1 MFGWGRAREG
11 HRGTVVIVS
20 LLLVMVIALIGR
32 AAVGLDPGLLALS
45 RRSANRTAARQA
57 ADSGLDYALHRL
69 RENPGWHGDGDA
81 VVVDTPALT
90 VIEQTGNV
98 IGLIRQP
105 DGQVSQFR
113 IRFNFQDGPA
123 GGDGW
128 NDPAPAQTIDNPY
141 VSLNN
146 MTSGNPVPLP
156 RADGPGWS
164 VSDSA
169 VGPTSVP
176 RRAVAVLVEGRAGKG
191 LRGLTSADPNQAPR
205 GPVSTAVV
213 EAVYHVGLNQDV
225 TSAALMAGSNI
236 DLTVAQDGYALVSL
250 YGAKEGDRPRLR
262 AKGSVSVLHPDGTA
276 GDLSMAKTEGEIG
289 RNAGAPP
296 GFVGNL
302 RGQGATLV
310 QENVGDGADFYNLQ
324 WDAVTK
330 ASPDPTESVH
340 IPAGTYVVWDDNSI
354 HYYDLGFE
362 EYKTYMT
369 DPANHADA
377 GTSLTWGFPQIRDPA
392 NYAAFNRIVVWP
404 EYDDTCQSIGFDHD
418 TFVEPSTRGVTDFT
432 VMPRGG
438 APFLPDDTNEVIP
451 GAADSYTN
459 NNVQVRVVQA
469 TLSAPGD
476 VRILGRLVGSAGT
489 ITTEGSF
496 RLATPYGRMQGTAE
510 TNYSEGGLNL
520 YAKGDIDLSGYRAYA
535 NDFREISFRGLI
547 YTWGDFHAYTGHPD
561 VPTDRWNTSS
571 FYGAVV
577 AYGSEPGVGTP
588 GSSGQGAISMM
599 GSKINLWN
607 NVGSVTDALDIAA
620 AAAPQGIERA
630 YYTVHQ

>member
-1 MFGWGRAREG
+1 MGSRR
-11 HRGTVVIVS
+11 RGTVVIVS

-45 RRSANRTAARQA
+45 RSSANRVAARQA

-69 RENPGWHGDGDA
+69 RENPTWRGDGNA
-81 VVVDTPALT
+81 TVVDTPALT
-90 VIEQTGNV
+90 VVEREGNV
-98 IGLIRQP
+98 VGLIRQP

-113 IRFNFQDGPA
+113 IRFNFQDGPG
-123 GGDGW
+123 GGDGL
-128 NDPAPAQTIDNPY
+128 NDPPSDLRIDHPY
-141 VSLNN
+141 VSLSNLG
-146 MTSGNPVPLP
+146 SGSMAPLP
-156 RADGPGWS
+156 RAEGAGWS
-164 VSDSA
+164 VTDPS
-169 VGPTSVP
+169 VGPGSVP

-191 LRGLTSADPNQAPR
+191 LRELTTAAPNQAPG
-205 GPVSTAVV
+205 GPVSTVVV
-213 EAVYHVGLNQDV
+213 EGVYHLGLNQDV

-236 DLTVAQDGYALVSL
+236 DLTVAAGGQTLVAL
-250 YGAKEGDRPRLR
+250 YGAEEGDRPRLR
-262 AKGSVSVLHPDGTA
+262 AKGSVSVTNPDGTP
-276 GDLSMAKTEGEIG
+276 GDVVMVKAEGEIG

-302 RGQGATLV
+302 RGLGATLA

-324 WDAVTK
+324 WDAVSK
-330 ASPDPTESVH
+330 ASPDPAESVH

-354 HYYDLGFE
+354 HYYDMGFD
-362 EYKTYMT
+362 EYKTYMGN
-369 DPANHADA
+369 PANHSDA
-377 GTSLTWGFPQIRDPA
+377 GTALTWGFPQIRDPA
-392 NYAAFNRIVVWP
+392 NYSAFDRIVVWP

-418 TFVEPSTRGVTDFT
+418 TFIEPSARGVTDFT

-438 APFLPDDTNEVIP
+438 APFLPDDTTEVIA

-476 VRILGRLVGSAGT
+476 VRIMGRLVGSAGT

-520 YAKGDIDLSGYRAYA
+520 YSKGDIDISGYRAYN

-547 YTWGDFHAYTGHPD
+547 YTWGDFRAYTGHPD
-561 VPTDRWNTSS
+561 VPVDRWDKSS

-588 GSSGQGAISMM
+588 GSNGLGSIDMM
-599 GSKINLWN
+599 ASEINLWN
-607 NVGSVTDALDIAA
+607 HVDSVTDALDIAA
-620 AAAPQGIERA
+620 ASAPQSLERA
-630 YYTVHQ
+630 YYTIHQ